1 MSGVIKSDN
10 KKYGVWIMRVE
21 NSCKLCDFDRV
32 DDIHKFAYES
42 GASLEVIMR
51 HCEDK
56 LDFTIS
62 KATLSR
68 HFNNHFIRAE
78 NRVIDMSAIELSSDF
93 TKDVSLNGLLEQIHK
108 REANFF
114 DSVSHLVKS
123 KLVQYKNYEDMA
135 GIIKNELDK
144 VTLSDAGDEISGII
158 MTDRHTSDLFKRFA
172 YLEKEKNTIN
182 SEIADMIFK
191 AQNVIV
197 KTDQEYVKNFVQ
209 MTKKFL
215 MQSLV
220 YQLSN
225 LLTDLVKSEVIDSQ
239 QQSSI
244 AVAIVALMEKF
255 EVEMKT
261 DILFQKSLE
270 LLMDEEVKKNGGD

>member
-1 MSGVIKSDN
+1 M
-10 KKYGVWIMRVE
+10 
-21 NSCKLCDFDRV
+21 
-32 DDIHKFAYES
+32 
-42 GASLEVIMR
+42 
-51 HCEDK
+51 
-56 LDFTIS
+56 
-62 KATLSR
+62 
-68 HFNNHFIRAE
+68 
-78 NRVIDMSAIELSSDF
+78 
-93 TKDVSLNGLLEQIHK
+93 QIHK

>member
-1 MSGVIKSDN
+1 
-10 KKYGVWIMRVE
+10 
-21 NSCKLCDFDRV
+21 
-32 DDIHKFAYES
+32 
-42 GASLEVIMR
+42 
-51 HCEDK
+51 
-56 LDFTIS
+56 
-62 KATLSR
+62 
-68 HFNNHFIRAE
+68 
-78 NRVIDMSAIELSSDF
+78 
-93 TKDVSLNGLLEQIHK
+93 
-108 REANFF
+108 
-114 DSVSHLVKS
+114 
-123 KLVQYKNYEDMA
+123 
-135 GIIKNELDK
+135 
-144 VTLSDAGDEISGII
+144 
-158 MTDRHTSDLFKRFA
+158 
-172 YLEKEKNTIN
+172 
-182 SEIADMIFK
+182 MIFK